1 MQNTVSE
8 INVPHLLSISNQEH
22 LEYYNIQT
30 APVRYLYIKIEI
42 LTEQDKIIGEISGTA
57 ISGSFNISGDSTIR
71 RTCDL
76 TFNLEDGYLP
86 EDNNS
91 IFWINKKIKL
101 YVGLSNIQ
109 QDKIYWFDKGVY
121 IIKDPNIN
129 IATNSNTIKISGL
142 DKMALYSG
150 DIDGQLSTASMT
162 TYESGTTRTDVVKA
176 IMIDSGEQEDNIII
190 EDDSVMREI
199 IPYNIETSIGDCTT
213 NVLDKVIDTLANY
226 QYYYD
231 LNGKFNFVSKPIKGD
246 FKNSNIEWDFEQK
259 NNVIISIDR
268 NIDYANV
275 KNRITVW
282 GGVHD
287 DGYQPNYILELTNDN
302 SDFGDS
308 PFTYDKL
315 GEDFYRDYVE
325 QCDDYIDAILDFEEY
340 NSEEKTY
347 PYNICVNY
355 NATYY
360 RCINKNGATNV
371 SGNPTTNTSDWIE
384 ICTVEYLEN
393 VADKAKNGSTDKIAE
408 FDTLMQQIHA
418 YSIGLCRDKANELM
432 FAYYLANDTVTIT
445 CVPVYS
451 LDVNSVVVMND
462 EASGAKGFYVV
473 KDISCQL
480 NANGTMT
487 ITAHKLWN

>member
-57 ISGSFNISGDSTIR
+57 IGGSFNISGDSTIR

-129 IATNSNTIKISGL
+129 ITTNSNTIKISGL

-150 DIDGQLSTASMT
+150 DIDGQLSTASMA
-162 TYESGTTRTDVVKA
+162 TYESGTTRADIVKA
-176 IMIDSGEQEDNIII
+176 IMIDGGEQEDNIII
-190 EDDSVMREI
+190 EDDTVMKET
-199 IPYNIETSIGDCTT
+199 IPYDIETSIGDCTT
-213 NVLDKVIDTLANY
+213 DGLDKVIDTLANY

-231 LNGKFNFVSKPIKGD
+231 LDGKFNFVSKPIKGD
-246 FKNSNIEWDFEQK
+246 YKNSNIEWDFEQK

-268 NIDYANV
+268 NIDYTNV

-287 DGYQPNYILELTNDN
+287 DGYQPSYTLELTDNN

-308 PFTYDKL
+308 PFTIEKL
-315 GEDFYRDYVE
+315 NEKHPDGSTMYRDYVE
-325 QCDDYIDAILDFEEY
+325 QCDDFIDAVLDFDSTTIEV
-340 NSEEKTY
+340 NY

-355 NATYY
+355 NDIYY
-360 RCINKNGATNV
+360 RCKNTKG
-371 SGNPTTNTSDWIE
+371 TTNLKGLPSANTTDWIK
-384 ICTVEYLEN
+384 ICTVAQLED
-393 VADKAKNGSTDKIAE
+393 ATG
-408 FDTLMQQIHA
+408 DTFENYMKKIHA
-418 YSIGLCRDKANELM
+418 YSIALCEKKAKELM
-432 FAYYLANDTVTIT
+432 FSYYLANDTITIT
-445 CVPVYS
+445 CVPIYS
-451 LDVNSVVVMND
+451 LDVNSVIIMND
-462 EASGAKGFYVV
+462 EKSGAKGFYVV

-480 NANGTMT
+480 NASGTMT
-487 ITAHKLWN
+487 ITAHKLWD